1 MANQA
6 KNSNTLAALLF
17 NVESFFK
24 RCQCLPTFFFVGIP
38 RLLNFLIIEKGGA
51 AKSLCFHG
59 LVAALRF
66 PFILSADGLPKAIEN
81 ADGNATLRCKSTRY
95 GCKETAS

>member
-6 KNSNTLAALLF
+6 KTQTLSPP
-17 NVESFFK
+17 SFSMLRASLK
-24 RCQCLPTFFFVGIP
+24 DADAYRLFFFVGIP
-38 RLLNFLIIEKGGA
+38 RLLHSLIIEKGGA

-66 PFILSADGLPKAIEN
+66 PFILSADGLPKAVEN

-95 GCKETAS
+95 GCKEKAS